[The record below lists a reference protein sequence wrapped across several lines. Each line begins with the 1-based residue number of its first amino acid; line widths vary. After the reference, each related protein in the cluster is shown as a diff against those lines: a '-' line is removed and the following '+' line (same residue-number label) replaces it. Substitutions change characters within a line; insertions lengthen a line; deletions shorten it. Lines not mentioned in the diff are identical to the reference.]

1 MVIKEKEIVF
11 DMDGTIADLYGVKNW
26 LDMLRNENPLP
37 YEIANPMYN
46 MKNLAYILNALKEQ
60 GWIITITSW
69 LAMDSSQEYKKLV
82 RQAKREWL
90 EKWHFPYDEIHLVQY
105 GTPKH
110 RVTKANRHIL
120 VDDSDMVLESWT
132 GETID
137 AKENIFPALIALL
150 DE

>member
-1 MVIKEKEIVF
+1 MIVKEKEIVF
-11 DMDGTIADLYGVKNW
+11 DMDGTIADLYGVENW

-37 YEIANPMYN
+37 YEIASPMYN

-60 GWIITITSW
+60 GWIITVTSW
-69 LAMDSSQEYKKLV
+69 LAMNSSKEYKKLV

-110 RVTKANRHIL
+110 RVTKADRHIL
-120 VDDSDMVLESWT
+120 VDDNENVRNAWN
-132 GETID
+132 GETIN
-137 AKENIFPALIALL
+137 AQENIFPALIALL
-150 DE
+150 GE

>member
-1 MVIKEKEIVF
+1 MIIKEKEIVF
-11 DMDGTIADLYGVKNW
+11 DMDGTIADLYGVENW

-60 GWIITITSW
+60 GWVITITSW
-69 LAMDSSQEYKKLV
+69 LAMNSSKEYKKLV
-82 RQAKREWL
+82 RQAKKEWL

-110 RVTKANRHIL
+110 RVTKADRHIL
-120 VDDSDMVLESWT
+120 VDDNENVRNAWN
-132 GETID
+132 GETIN

-150 DE
+150 GE